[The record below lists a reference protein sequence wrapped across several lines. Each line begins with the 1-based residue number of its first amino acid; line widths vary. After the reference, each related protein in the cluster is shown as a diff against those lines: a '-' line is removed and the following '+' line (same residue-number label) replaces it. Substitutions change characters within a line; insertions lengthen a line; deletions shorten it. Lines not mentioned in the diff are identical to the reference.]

1 MKQTDVQA
9 LLTPHRKITGI
20 SAILLPFNE
29 DHTID
34 WEGFEG
40 HLQRTLR
47 AGLIP
52 AVNMDTGYA
61 SLIDESTRLEV
72 LRRTHALTAG
82 ATFIAG
88 VFVGDS
94 PGEAIRCR
102 SLSAWNRPGT
112 D

>member
-34 WEGFEG
+34 WEGFES

-52 AVNMDTGYA
+52 AVNMDTGYTN
-61 SLIDESTRLEV
+61 LIDEPTRLE
-72 LRRTHALTAG
+72 L
-82 ATFIAG
+82 
-88 VFVGDS
+88 
-94 PGEAIRCR
+94 
-102 SLSAWNRPGT
+102 SLLHI
-112 D
+112 